1 MHMADKLTRAASL
14 MLMVALATGCGE
26 GSREEEPDSGTGGE
40 ESALSMTV
48 RLAEPA
54 DGAVIEG
61 SSVSIVLEVEGLEIV
76 PAGTVQPRSGHHH
89 LLVNTDLTPAGQPIP
104 ATPGVQIH
112 LGGGQT
118 DYDLTDLEPGEYTVI
133 AVVGDA
139 AHVPLDPPVVDTV
152 TFTVSGGGSPR

>member
-1 MHMADKLTRAASL
+1 MHLADKLTRTASL

-26 GSREEEPDSGTGGE
+26 GSGEEEPDGGAGDE
-40 ESALSMTV
+40 AAAPSMAV
-48 RLAEPA
+48 RLVEPT

-61 SSVSIVLEVEGLEIV
+61 SSLRIVLEVEGLEIV

-104 ATPGVQIH
+104 ASPGVHIH
-112 LGGGQT
+112 LGQAQT
-118 DYDLTDLEPGEYTVI
+118 EYDLTDLEPGDYTVI

-139 AHVPLDPPVVDTV
+139 AHVPLDPLVVDTV
-152 TFTVSGGGSPR
+152 TFTVGGSGSPR

>member
-1 MHMADKLTRAASL
+1 MHMSDKLTRAASL

-26 GSREEEPDSGTGGE
+26 GSREEETGDE
-40 ESALSMTV
+40 ESAPLMAV
-48 RLAEPA
+48 RLVEPA
-54 DGAVIEG
+54 DGAVIDG
-61 SSVSIVLEVEGLEIV
+61 SSVSVVLEVEGLDIV
-76 PAGTVQPRSGHHH
+76 PAGTIQPRSGHHH
-89 LLVNTDLTPAGQPIP
+89 LLVNSDLTPAGQPIP

-118 DYDLTDLEPGEYTVI
+118 NYDLTDLEPGEYTII

-152 TFTVSGGGSPR
+152 TFTVGGSGPSPSG

>member
-26 GSREEEPDSGTGGE
+26 GSREEETRDE
-40 ESALSMTV
+40 ESTPSMAV
-48 RLAEPA
+48 RLVEPA
-54 DGAVIEG
+54 DGAVIDG

-76 PAGTVQPRSGHHH
+76 PAGTIQPRSGHHH

-104 ATPGVQIH
+104 ATSGVHIH
-112 LGGGQT
+112 LGQAQT
-118 DYDLTDLEPGEYTVI
+118 DYELTDLEPGDYTVI

-139 AHVPLDPPVVDTV
+139 VHVPLDPPVVDTV
-152 TFTVSGGGSPR
+152 TFTVGGGGSPK

>member
-26 GSREEEPDSGTGGE
+26 GSREEEPDSGAGDE
-40 ESALSMTV
+40 ESAPSMAV
-48 RLAEPA
+48 RLVEPA
-54 DGAVIEG
+54 DGAVIDG
-61 SSVSIVLEVEGLEIV
+61 SSVRIVFEVEGLEIV

-104 ATPGVQIH
+104 ATPGVHIH
-112 LGGGQT
+112 LGQAQT
-118 DYDLTDLEPGEYTVI
+118 DYTLTDLEPGDYRVI

-139 AHVPLDPPVVDTV
+139 VHVPLDPLVVDTV
-152 TFTVSGGGSPR
+152 TFTVGGRGSMR